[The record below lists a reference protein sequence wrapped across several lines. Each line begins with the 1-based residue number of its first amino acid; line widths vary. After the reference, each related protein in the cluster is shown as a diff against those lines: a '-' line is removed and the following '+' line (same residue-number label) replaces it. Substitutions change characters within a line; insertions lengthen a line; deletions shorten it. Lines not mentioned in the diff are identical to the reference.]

1 MEEERKQVEE
11 ERDYHSP
18 DFEVVEIFFEQN
30 ILQGGSNYTNDFNG
44 EDY

>member
-1 MEEERKQVEE
+1 MKEEKQQQEERNYV
-11 ERDYHSP
+11 SP